1 MSVFGVITSILFQ
14 VSLSFTFNHWKKSNG
29 AADDSEPLMSAN
41 QDEAIKT
48 DKKNFFKTLEFYQ
61 VGFLFIVARFFT
73 LMTMVYTTVWLNA
86 RANDASTVNENHI
99 QNIVLVPMTAFIA
112 SFVASIALRQIFRFV
127 GYRVC
132 YLIGCLIGISG
143 CIWVAVDRKV
153 TVPELYLIAI
163 CYGSCHSTL
172 MITSLS
178 MTAEMIGKHVEQS
191 GKIYSVTLFISKLST
206 GLAFFGF
213 SMM

>member
-1 MSVFGVITSILFQ
+1 M
-14 VSLSFTFNHWKKSNG
+14 
-29 AADDSEPLMSAN
+29 
-41 QDEAIKT
+41 
-48 DKKNFFKTLEFYQ
+48 
-61 VGFLFIVARFFT
+61 ARFFT
-73 LMTMVYTTVWLNA
+73 LITMVYTTVWLNA
-86 RANDASTVNENHI
+86 RAEDASTVHESHV

-112 SFVASIALRQIFRFV
+112 SFAASVALRQTHRFV
-127 GYRVC
+127 GYRVT

-143 CIWVAVDRKV
+143 CIWVAVDRML

-178 MTAEMIGKHVEQS
+178 MTAEMIGEHVEQS

-213 SMM
+213 ATM